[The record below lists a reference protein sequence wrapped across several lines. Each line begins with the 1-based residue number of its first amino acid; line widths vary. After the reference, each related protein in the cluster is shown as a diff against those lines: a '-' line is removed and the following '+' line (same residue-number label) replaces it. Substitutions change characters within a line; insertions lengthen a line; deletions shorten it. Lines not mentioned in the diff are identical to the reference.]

1 MSESSTINVT
11 HNQQRHDTEGNA
23 SSQLGVITPLQRTYT
38 GQTLRTTT
46 ADSDSESTIVH
57 TLSNE
62 HDLLKEDERLV
73 EGSSDKSQPQSR
85 QSHDRSMCTK
95 NMIHSKHTRPGSSTE
110 LRGQRVQSPSRS
122 TLSSSVTA
130 TSCRTTASEAEFRS
144 DLASLDA
151 DIARLQMQ
159 FRVATLTK
167 LPKWQY
173 LCLIVTWPY
182 MPHMQHS
189 TCSHE
194 SCVCHMTIYAMQS
207 WVMWSMHAIR

>member
-1 MSESSTINVT
+1 MTDLCRFLANYTSRVERPQEKSQVLSPQDTLNESQRFKPLQRSPSSMSESSTINVT

-167 LPKWQY
+167 LPK
-173 LCLIVTWPY
+173 
-182 MPHMQHS
+182 
-189 TCSHE
+189 
-194 SCVCHMTIYAMQS
+194 
-207 WVMWSMHAIR
+207 